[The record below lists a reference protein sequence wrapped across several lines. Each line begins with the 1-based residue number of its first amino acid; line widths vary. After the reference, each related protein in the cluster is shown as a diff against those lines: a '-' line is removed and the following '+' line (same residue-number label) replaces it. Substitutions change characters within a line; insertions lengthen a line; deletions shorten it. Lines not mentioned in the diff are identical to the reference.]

1 VQRLLN
7 AAVMSMLIMS
17 GACAH
22 FRVAPDRLS
31 AATLE
36 ERRRVQALAWGAMEP
51 LVAPANCNGNGMAS
65 VMMTMTVADTF
76 VAVITLG
83 FVRPVTIEWTCAKT
97 QRIGDL

>member
-1 VQRLLN
+1 
-7 AAVMSMLIMS
+7 MLIVS

-22 FRVAPDRLS
+22 FRVAPDSLS

-36 ERRRVQALAWGAMEP
+36 ERRRVQAIAWGALEP

-65 VMMTMTVADTF
+65 VMVTMTVTDTV

-97 QRIGDL
+97 QGMGDL